1 MKVLDCARVIIY
13 RINQKG
19 LEIFLVN
26 TQKEGQETWE
36 IPQGSLP
43 SQHTNSLTQEERVI
57 KLDPVEE
64 GESLH
69 QALAIE
75 CDWHEIPS
83 VRAMIKED
91 VEIVK
96 NQIKLHFPEL
106 EQGTFFAV
114 KEAFKK
120 VLPHEYAMLKELKDV
135 LVDRNQSKYI

>member
-26 TQKEGQETWE
+26 TQKEGQEAWG
-36 IPQGSLP
+36 IPEGNLP
-43 SQHTNSLTQEERVI
+43 FQHSSNLAEGERFI
-57 KLDPVEE
+57 ELEPVKE

-69 QALAIE
+69 QGLAIE

-83 VRAMIKED
+83 IRAMIKED
-91 VEIVK
+91 VRIVK

-135 LVDRNQSKYI
+135 LIDRNQSKYI

>member
-26 TQKEGQETWE
+26 TQKEGKEAWG
-36 IPQGSLP
+36 IPEGNLP
-43 SQHTNSLTQEERVI
+43 FQRAGNLSQEERFI
-57 KLDPVEE
+57 ELDPVKE

-83 VRAMIKED
+83 IRAMIKED
-91 VEIVK
+91 VRIVK